1 MTRPSAYLSRAL
13 AAYRRTG
20 ADLPYGD
27 PRRAHG
33 VAMEGYFWRVTD
45 RDRGRSLIALIG
57 VNRGPRGPW
66 ATLGLAAWPDPA
78 LTVTAPPNVFVPPS
92 VTSGAPGAAC

>member
-66 ATLGLAAWPDPA
+66 ATLGLAAWP
-78 LTVTAPPNVFVPPS
+78 
-92 VTSGAPGAAC
+92 